1 MVDGVL
7 EEVMMVDT
15 PAAVAISEAI
25 SLVSIPPV
33 PREEPSVS
41 VLTMDK
47 NRHKQR
53 KGLVKTLSTS
63 FVETSHERMGGKMKG
78 ANEP

>member
-1 MVDGVL
+1 MIENILDGFL

-25 SLVSIPPV
+25 SFVSIPPV

-41 VLTMDK
+41 VLTVHEI
-47 NRHKQR
+47 RHEQR
-53 KGLVKTLSTS
+53 SELVNSISTS
-63 FVETSHERMGGKMKG
+63 FVATSHVETR
-78 ANEP
+78 